1 MDTMLQQS
9 LIVPSIDWFQGVFNN
24 VDFAY
29 ILHDFL
35 GIDYCP
41 YEDPEVMQSFEIRMG
56 YDWQVGFNYNG
67 IIITTNKDKL
77 LSARDEGD
85 VFHYVFESVQLKV
98 TGEGM
103 RYLRSINPEIETDL
117 HNRRVLDELGV
128 ASWHITRADFAFDL
142 INYDVDFLGDLVQH
156 LNGIYFSGGRA
167 VPTVGSTKPTKFE
180 VRSGAQSTVYV
191 GGTRSPKLLRVY
203 DKLIESKGDLSKLP
217 IELPDGFV
225 VDSWCRIEFQTRQEW
240 AFRVFY
246 GTCDWES
253 RFKEVYNQF
262 AFCDENRDIC
272 DFWRELFDWENK
284 ASIIQNAKWI
294 GPVLTKGKLMNRRL
308 DYLRQYMPFLY
319 SSDKDPMRQIED
331 DIREIENELMQPGRE
346 KSYRN
351 LNIRMKTAILA
362 DVPRDADNKL
372 IDQDNNFNNSSVIR
386 SLRNI
391 SFIPRNGFN
400 HWRLKF

>member
-142 INYDVDFLGDLVQH
+142 INYDVDFLGDLVQY
-156 LNGIYFSGGRA
+156 LNGIYFSGGRT
-167 VPTVGSTKPTKFE
+167 VPTIGVGRPQKFE

-217 IELPDGFV
+217 CELPDDFV

-262 AFCDENRDIC
+262 AFCDENREIC
-272 DFWRELFDWENK
+272 DFWSELFDWEVVP
-284 ASIIQNAKWI
+284 SIIQNAKWAE
-294 GPVLTKGKLMNRRL
+294 PVLTKGKLENRL
-308 DYLRQYMPFLY
+308 DTLLVQILPFLY
-319 SSDKDPMRQIED
+319 SAPKHWLKWFEDEIRRIEKD
-331 DIREIENELMQPGRE
+331 LMEPGME

-351 LNIRMKTAILA
+351 LNVRMKTAILA
-362 DVPRDADNKL
+362 DVPRDADFKL
-372 IDQDNNFNNSSVIR
+372 LDQESYFNNSSVIK
-386 SLRNI
+386 SLRNV

-400 HWRLKF
+400 HWRLL